1 MREVKLWQSGEEDVA
16 CCRRCQVTA
25 LGPACPADV
34 ARAAREDS
42 AWPTTRLSVS
52 PRDAMSMAEGG
63 AKIDAA
69 RWATEPDTQE
79 GGPSVVEY
87 PCKMLLEAEARS
99 IGAVMGEGSTG
110 ESALREKASGVTLA
124 LPGTC
129 TTLYE

>member
-1 MREVKLWQSGEEDVA
+1 
-16 CCRRCQVTA
+16 
-25 LGPACPADV
+25 
-34 ARAAREDS
+34 
-42 AWPTTRLSVS
+42 
-52 PRDAMSMAEGG
+52 MSMAEGG

-79 GGPSVVEY
+79 GGRSVVEY

-99 IGAVMGEGSTG
+99 IGSVMGEGSTG

-129 TTLYE
+129 ITLYE

>member
-1 MREVKLWQSGEEDVA
+1 MA

-25 LGPACPADV
+25 LGPASPADV
-34 ARAAREDS
+34 VRAAREAS
-42 AWPTTRLSVS
+42 AWPATRPSVS
-52 PRDAMSMAEGG
+52 LRDAMSKAEGG
-63 AKIDAA
+63 AKNDAA

-110 ESALREKASGVTLA
+110 ESDLRENASGVTLA